1 MTNTD
6 VRPDSD
12 PRASRKAYV
21 QESETS
27 GWDIRMAHQ
36 GGQVVAHCEDWHRL
50 ERALA
55 RLGASECVF
64 DRRTS
69 RD

>member
-6 VRPDSD
+6 VRHSETGT
-12 PRASRKAYV
+12 SRKAYV
-21 QESETS
+21 EKSDTS

-36 GGQVVAHCEDWHRL
+36 DGQVIAHCEDWHRL

-55 RLGASECVF
+55 RLGVSECVF
-64 DRRTS
+64 NRPTDR
-69 RD
+69 D